1 MGQRR
6 FDRLGEY
13 IIGYL
18 PVTLAVCAFQQL
30 IGRNFVSKARR
41 ARNSAAG
48 KLGTTSRQIVY
59 FWILLVLGIG
69 VETCFAVQ
77 AGLTGEDWHNA
88 ADAND
93 QTNKLA
99 SILTKDCTMAV
110 WAAFWISAGIG
121 AFRQK
126 WAVQDLARQWKI
138 VWFGVTCFLFV
149 MPIIQSNALLSDEIR
164 VALQDGRGTSDS
176 RRNTLW
182 WFTWII
188 TACIY
193 VPLVIKFRQVLTAAG
208 EIPANSMSADAVD
221 QKKRNLNAL
230 LNSAGGGAYLA
241 SAGQVIAPHDLSGTT
256 LHPTTMRMVRNGP
269 ATGGR
274 PWRSRSSIFHC
285 CPSCEAR
292 W

>member
-1 MGQRR
+1 
-6 FDRLGEY
+6 
-13 IIGYL
+13 
-18 PVTLAVCAFQQL
+18 
-30 IGRNFVSKARR
+30 
-41 ARNSAAG
+41 
-48 KLGTTSRQIVY
+48 
-59 FWILLVLGIG
+59 
-69 VETCFAVQ
+69 
-77 AGLTGEDWHNA
+77 
-88 ADAND
+88 
-93 QTNKLA
+93 
-99 SILTKDCTMAV
+99 MAV

-138 VWFGVTCFLFV
+138 VWFGVTCFLFA

-230 LNSAGGGAYLA
+230 LNSAGGGMQYLA
-241 SAGQVIAPHDLSGTT
+241 SASQVVAPHDLSGTT

-269 ATGGR
+269 ATGNTGR
-274 PWRSRSSIFHC
+274 PAEKPVKYFPLLPIV
-285 CPSCEAR
+285 
-292 W
+292 